1 MILLYIFFYLFALFA
16 EQLKEVDKRNV
27 LIVTCVVLAMLAGF
41 RDINSWADTLVY
53 VDSFLDFT
61 KPIYEWSQTDQPHGY
76 SEYGFY
82 FLGVIFK
89 TFSSNVTAYLTF
101 IAALSF
107 IFMYKNFRRY
117 CYYPLFGVCAY
128 ISRFYLTRNF
138 MQIRA
143 GLSYA
148 MILWAVQYIT
158 KRDWKRYFFW
168 VLIAYQFHQSAILAV
183 PLYFLCLIKLKRWH
197 IMVGIII
204 AFVIGGVFTES
215 VRTFVADYVNDLDTA
230 TTYITEEYQREWGLT
245 NPVIYFQL
253 AILYFYTMGEDILKK
268 TSEDYFTLR
277 TAYFYSTFMLISL
290 SMYTALSGRT
300 SSMFA
305 TLEMAI
311 IPAIIN
317 TFYKDARWI
326 AYIGLGVAFTALFY
340 MNMYMRS

>member
-1 MILLYIFFYLFALFA
+1 MIVVYIFFYLFALLA
-16 EQLKEVDKRNV
+16 EQLKEFDKRNV
-27 LIVTCVVLAMLAGF
+27 LILTCVVLTFMAGF
-41 RDINSWADTLVY
+41 RNPAIWNDTSIY
-53 VDSFLDFT
+53 VTSFNDFT
-61 KPIYEWSQTDQPHGY
+61 KPFYEWSTVDAPFGY

-89 TFSSNVTAYLTF
+89 TFSTNSTAYLTF

-107 IFMYKNFRRY
+107 LFLYKDFRRY
-117 CYYPLFGVCAY
+117 CYYPIFGVCAY
-128 ISRFYLTRNF
+128 ISRFYLTRNY

-148 MILWAVQYIT
+148 IILWAVQYIT
-158 KRDWKRYFFW
+158 KRDWKRYFLW
-168 VLIAYQFHQSAILAV
+168 VFIAYQFHHSALLAV

-197 IMVGIII
+197 ILVGIII
-204 AFVIGGVFTES
+204 AFIIGGVFTNWM
-215 VRTFVADYVNDLDTA
+215 RGLVADYVNDLDTA
-230 TTYITEEYQREWGLT
+230 SVYITEEYQREWGLT

-253 AILYFYTMGEDILKK
+253 AILYFYTRFENKLKL
-268 TSEDYFTLR
+268 TSEDYYTMR

-311 IPAIIN
+311 IPAVIN
-317 TFYKDARWI
+317 TFYKDTRWI
-326 AYIGLGVAFTALFY
+326 AYLGMGIVLSAIFY
-340 MNMYMRS
+340 MNLTN

>member
-1 MILLYIFFYLFALFA
+1 MIIVYILFYLFALLA
-16 EQLKEVDKRNV
+16 EQLKVDDKRKV
-27 LIVTCVVLAMLAGF
+27 LYLTCVVLTVLAGF
-41 RDINSWADTLVY
+41 RNPDLWADTNVY
-53 VDSFLDFT
+53 VDSFIKYT
-61 KPIYEWSQTDQPHGY
+61 KSIYDWSDTDVPHGY

-89 TFSSNVTAYLTF
+89 TFSTDATAYLTF

-128 ISRFYLTRNF
+128 IARFYTARNF
-138 MQIRA
+138 IQIRA

-148 MILWAVQYIT
+148 IILWAVQYVT

-168 VLIAYQFHQSAILAV
+168 VFIAYQFHHSALLAV
-183 PLYFLCLIKLKRWH
+183 PLYFLCMVRIKKWH
-197 IMVGIII
+197 IVVGIAL
-204 AFVIGGVFTES
+204 AFVLGGVFTEQI
-215 VRTFVADYVNDLDTA
+215 RALVADYANDVESVS
-230 TTYITEEYQREWGLT
+230 TYVTSSYQREWGLT

-253 AILYFYTMGEDILKK
+253 AILYLYTRYEEKIKSTSVDYYTM
-268 TSEDYFTLR
+268 R

-300 SSMFA
+300 SSMYS

-317 TFYKDARWI
+317 TFYKNTRWI
-326 AYIGLGVAFTALFY
+326 AYIGMGVMLSAIFY
-340 MNMYMRS
+340 MNLLIK

>member
-1 MILLYIFFYLFALFA
+1 MVILYIFFYLFALLA
-16 EQLKEVDKRNV
+16 EQLKEIDKRNV
-27 LIVTCVVLAMLAGF
+27 LIVTCVVLAFIAGF
-41 RDINSWADTLVY
+41 RDPDHWADTGVY
-53 VDSFLDFT
+53 VDSYVEYT
-61 KPIYEWSQTDQPHGY
+61 KSIFEWSQTDQPYGY

-89 TFSSNVTAYLTF
+89 TFSSNATAYLTF

-107 IFMYKNFRRY
+107 VFLYKDFRRY

-148 MILWAVQYIT
+148 IILWAVQYIT

-168 VLIAYQFHQSAILAV
+168 ILIAYQFHESAFVAV
-183 PLYFLCLIKLKRWH
+183 PLYFLCMVKVKKWH
-197 IMVGIII
+197 IALGIGI
-204 AFVIGGVFTES
+204 AFLLGGVFTEQ
-215 VRTFVADYVNDLDTA
+215 VRGMVADYAQDIA
-230 TTYITEEYQREWGLT
+230 STYVQEYKQREWGLT

-253 AILYFYTMGEDILKK
+253 AILYVYTRYEKKLKYTSKDYYTM
-268 TSEDYFTLR
+268 R
-277 TAYFYSTFMLISL
+277 TAYFFSTFILISISMFTEL
-290 SMYTALSGRT
+290 AGRTASMY
-300 SSMFA
+300 A

-317 TFYKDARWI
+317 TFYKDARWM

-340 MNMYMRS
+340 MNMYMR

>member
-1 MILLYIFFYLFALFA
+1 MIVLYIFFYLFALLA
-16 EQLKEVDKRNV
+16 EQMKSIDKRNV
-27 LIVTCVVLAMLAGF
+27 LILTCVVMTFLAGF
-41 RDINSWADTLVY
+41 RDPSRWADTSVY
-53 VDSFLDFT
+53 VGSFVNYTNTIF
-61 KPIYEWSQTDQPHGY
+61 EWSPLDQPWGY
-76 SEYGFY
+76 TEYGFY

-89 TFSSNVTAYLTF
+89 TFSSNATAYLTF

-326 AYIGLGVAFTALFY
+326 AYIGLGVVFTALFY